1 MNKKKIRIGFIGAGS
16 IGSLFGGYLANIKS
30 DVYEVEVIF
39 FSMKEHVNAIRREG
53 LRIYKNQ
60 DVMEIHNIESY
71 EDENVVEDRIKKD
84 ETFRFDYIFLTTK
97 TYDIEKAL
105 SQYITLLD
113 VSNWLV
119 ILQNGIGNEDSVSK
133 YVSKSKLIRAIT
145 SNGAFMKSPGRLIH
159 TGEGFTKIGFPF
171 IQEVTKGHRDLEKPN
186 ADLKILKGLLELA
199 GFETQIGEDI
209 NKDSWE
215 KVLVNVGI
223 NAFGTLTNLK
233 NGQLLEFEGLKQLMA
248 EAINEAIKVAKLK
261 KIELSEKDFIAE
273 AYNVAKKTSE
283 NKNSMLQDILNGM
296 ATEIDFINGRVLK
309 YAKELGVK
317 VPINELLTHLIKGLE
332 SSSI

>member
-1 MNKKKIRIGFIGAGS
+1 LNKKKIRIGFIGAGS
-16 IGSLFGGYLANIKS
+16 IGSLFGGYLASIKS
-30 DVYEVEVIF
+30 DVYELEIIF
-39 FSMKEHVNAIRREG
+39 FCTKEHANAIRREG

-60 DVMEIHNIESY
+60 VVKEIHNIQSF
-71 EDENVVEDRIKKD
+71 EDENDIKDRIKKD
-84 ETFRFDYIFLTTK
+84 VNYRFDYIFLTTK

-105 SQYITLLD
+105 SQYIKLLD

-119 ILQNGIGNEDSVSK
+119 ILQNGIGNEDIVSN
-133 YVSKSKLIRAIT
+133 YFSKSKLIRAIT
-145 SNGAFMKSPGRLIH
+145 SNGAFMKSPGSLIH

-171 IQEVTKGHRDLEKPN
+171 LPEITEDHHYLGKAN
-186 ADLKILKGLLELA
+186 ADLKILKELFELA
-199 GFETQIGEDI
+199 GFETQIAEDI

-215 KVLVNVGI
+215 KVFVNIGI

-233 NGQLLEFEGLKQLMA
+233 NGQLLEFEGLKHLMA

-261 KIELSEKDFIAE
+261 KIELSNKDFISE
-273 AYNVAKKTSE
+273 AYNVAKNTSE

-296 ATEIDFINGRVLK
+296 PTEIDFINGRVLR
-309 YAKELGVK
+309 YAKDLGVR